1 VTKKYVITDTCSI
14 RKLCHLGDALY
25 SKELAEDYELAI
37 TETIKKE
44 LLKLGQH
51 HLLDKFPILSDDDSW
66 NSTLDTYID
75 DMDKSIPYDKLPK
88 KNDKTI
94 LSTAIGL
101 GYSLVTNDATLK
113 HLAEIAIED
122 IYEEEEDSI
131 IEVFKAEEMVIHLFN
146 NKRITEEMMKVFV
159 DKCNKEGP
167 YIATEY
173 NSFFSKFEEK
183 IK

>member
-1 VTKKYVITDTCSI
+1 MTKRYVITDTCSI
-14 RKLCHLGDALY
+14 RKLSHLGETLF

-44 LLKLGQH
+44 LLNQGQH
-51 HLLDKFPILSDDDSW
+51 HLLGKFPILSDDDSW
-66 NSTLDTYID
+66 NSTLDSYID

-88 KNDKTI
+88 RNDKTI

-101 GYSLVTNDATLK
+101 GYSLVTNDETLK
-113 HLAEIAIED
+113 SLAEIVIED
-122 IYEEEEDSI
+122 IYEEEDSK
-131 IEVFKAEEMVIHLFN
+131 IEVFKAEEMVIQLIKSKKIN
-146 NKRITEEMMKVFV
+146 EDLIKNFV

-173 NSFFSKFEEK
+173 NPFFSKYE
-183 IK
+183 